1 MPFPGEMDGFRLNN
15 YRTLWNGGV
24 EKIVSN
30 TIFKCLDLAQPA
42 VINHTGRESATILE
56 SYDLPND
63 VKIHETT
70 GFFDLNEVEQGIK
83 LILNGLVF
91 PLIFLGI
98 IVNKLTHRYIV
109 VHPFF
114 SIRIYFIRISRLKF
128 AKF

>member
-1 MPFPGEMDGFRLNN
+1 M
-15 YRTLWNGGV
+15 
-24 EKIVSN
+24 
-30 TIFKCLDLAQPA
+30 
-42 VINHTGRESATILE
+42 INLTGRESATILE
-56 SYDLPND
+56 SYDPPND
-63 VKIHETT
+63 VKIHETR

-98 IVNKLTHRYIV
+98 IVNKLTHRYIA

-128 AKF
+128 AKL